1 MVGPIPR
8 EPEMVWAAVGT
19 TDTPTPESETAQGCV
34 DCAVNG
40 RPPALTTA
48 YTVSG
53 TVLCAEHAVLAR
65 TAQQGSAQ

>member
-8 EPEMVWAAVGT
+8 EPEIMWAAAGT
-19 TDTPTPESETAQGCV
+19 TDTPKIETGQGCA
-34 DCAVNG
+34 DCAVDG
-40 RPPALTTA
+40 RPETLTTV

-65 TAQQGSAQ
+65 TAQQGATQ